1 MLHPRQPRDENVE
14 IFGIPSV
21 EMDMH
26 GCTGILT
33 STFLI
38 IHSSVTVLMQQLLHT
53 AECDGSKVTGVFQL
67 EEALQV
73 GRCLTPSHIHAL
85 TVHCVQPWTKKPHGN

>member
-1 MLHPRQPRDENVE
+1 ME
-14 IFGIPSV
+14 IFGNPSV
-21 EMDMH
+21 EMYMYA
-26 GCTGILT
+26 CTDILT

-53 AECDGSKVTGVFQL
+53 AECDGSKVTRVFQL

-73 GRCLTPSHIHAL
+73 GCCLTPSHIHTL
-85 TVHCVQPWTKKPHGN
+85 TVHRVQPWTKNHMEIRQYSMNCE